1 MKVLQVAG
9 GTAISQGLLVLAS
22 PVLTRLYSPADFGV
36 LAVYLYL
43 VTTLVIVASFRYE
56 SALPI
61 PEDDREAI
69 QLLAVCVL
77 LVALTTSLA
86 SVGLYLARE
95 RILSWMGSPALAAYL
110 WLVPVSILGA
120 GSYQVFNC
128 WAIRKGGYGRIA
140 RTKVT
145 QGLTT
150 LGLQLA
156 VGAVAP
162 GPVGL
167 LVGDAAGRTNGT
179 RTLAMLDWREDWRRL
194 RTVRPGEMW
203 RVLVRFRRFPFISS
217 GTAFMNTLNLRL
229 PALLLAVHFGPAV
242 AGGFTLAQR
251 VFALPSSVIGESVAQ
266 VYFGE
271 CARLNHGGGNLM
283 ALFLGTVKR
292 MALLGLP
299 VMLLSSLAGYYLF
312 PVVFGPAWKE
322 AGFFAV
328 AIAPMALA
336 QFAGACADGS
346 LLVLERQDLSFY
358 REVLRST
365 LLAGAILAA
374 YLLKL
379 RPLGAVCLFGAAG
392 MVAYLGYGLVTWYA
406 IHSHPVRAGGRS

>member
-1 MKVLQVAG
+1 
-9 GTAISQGLLVLAS
+9 
-22 PVLTRLYSPADFGV
+22 
-36 LAVYLYL
+36 
-43 VTTLVIVASFRYE
+43 
-56 SALPI
+56 
-61 PEDDREAI
+61 
-69 QLLAVCVL
+69 
-77 LVALTTSLA
+77 
-86 SVGLYLARE
+86 
-95 RILSWMGSPALAAYL
+95 
-110 WLVPVSILGA
+110 
-120 GSYQVFNC
+120 
-128 WAIRKGGYGRIA
+128 
-140 RTKVT
+140 
-145 QGLTT
+145 
-150 LGLQLA
+150 
-156 VGAVAP
+156 
-162 GPVGL
+162 
-167 LVGDAAGRTNGT
+167 
-179 RTLAMLDWREDWRRL
+179 
-194 RTVRPGEMW
+194 
-203 RVLVRFRRFPFISS
+203 
-217 GTAFMNTLNLRL
+217 
-229 PALLLAVHFGPAV
+229 
-242 AGGFTLAQR
+242 
-251 VFALPSSVIGESVAQ
+251 
-266 VYFGE
+266 
-271 CARLNHGGGNLM
+271 M